1 MADPARRR
9 SAVLPDLLDWLNAP
23 WGGRPGVRFLDQR
36 NAPGRRQRALVS
48 SGPDFTLPQ
57 TTPDPRGGVTG
68 GLGNNEG
75 RRCRQHPSDLQPRI
89 PVRDATRRRCFFMNQ
104 PDEQPARRGRGH
116 TSVPHTAD
124 LRIEAWGPTREDCIA
139 EAVRG
144 LVESFAD
151 ISEATHQRSSS
162 ATLMPAPTPTSWL
175 PQLRKSSTTWT
186 PMGRSQ
192 RRLRRAGPPTAV
204 YLMLR
209 VVDAA
214 AAEIIGAAPKAAS
227 LSGLTCAPDAS
238 GRWMC
243 AVTIDV

>member
-1 MADPARRR
+1 
-9 SAVLPDLLDWLNAP
+9 
-23 WGGRPGVRFLDQR
+23 
-36 NAPGRRQRALVS
+36 
-48 SGPDFTLPQ
+48 
-57 TTPDPRGGVTG
+57 
-68 GLGNNEG
+68 
-75 RRCRQHPSDLQPRI
+75 
-89 PVRDATRRRCFFMNQ
+89 MNQ
-104 PDEQPARRGRGH
+104 PDEQPARRGCGH

-151 ISEATHQRSSS
+151 ISEATHQRIIERHLDAGSDADLLAS
-162 ATLMPAPTPTSWL
+162 AVEEVIYYLDTDGAIPAEVEAS
-175 PQLRKSSTTWT
+175 
-186 PMGRSQ
+186 
-192 RRLRRAGPPTAV
+192 RAADGGI

-209 VVDAA
+209 VVDAT
-214 AAEIIGAAPKAAS
+214 AAELIGAAPKAAS

>member
-1 MADPARRR
+1 
-9 SAVLPDLLDWLNAP
+9 
-23 WGGRPGVRFLDQR
+23 
-36 NAPGRRQRALVS
+36 
-48 SGPDFTLPQ
+48 
-57 TTPDPRGGVTG
+57 
-68 GLGNNEG
+68 
-75 RRCRQHPSDLQPRI
+75 
-89 PVRDATRRRCFFMNQ
+89 MNQ
-104 PDEQPARRGRGH
+104 PDEQPSRRDCGH

-151 ISEATHQRSSS
+151 ISGTTYQHVTEHHLDAGSDADLLASAVEEVIYYLDTDGAIPAEVEAS
-162 ATLMPAPTPTSWL
+162 
-175 PQLRKSSTTWT
+175 
-186 PMGRSQ
+186 
-192 RRLRRAGPPTAV
+192 RAADGGI

-214 AAEIIGAAPKAAS
+214 VAGITGAAPKAAS